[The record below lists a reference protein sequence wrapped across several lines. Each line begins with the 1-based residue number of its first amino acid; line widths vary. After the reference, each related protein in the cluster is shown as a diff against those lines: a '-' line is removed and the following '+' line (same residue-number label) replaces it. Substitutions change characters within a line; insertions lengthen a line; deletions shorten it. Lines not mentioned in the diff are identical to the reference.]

1 MVMVVCN
8 DPGKW
13 DLNKRDCVVML
24 PVLSLIRHD
33 RTRVTEK

>member
-13 DLNKRDCVVML
+13 DLNKRECVVML
-24 PVLSLIRHD
+24 PVF
-33 RTRVTEK
+33 VVNQA